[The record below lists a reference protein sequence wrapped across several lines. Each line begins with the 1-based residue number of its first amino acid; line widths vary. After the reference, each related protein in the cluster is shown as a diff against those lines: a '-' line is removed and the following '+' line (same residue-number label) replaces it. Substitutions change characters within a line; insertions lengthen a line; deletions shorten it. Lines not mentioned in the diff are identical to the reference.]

1 MSEKKVL
8 EKIVFMILKLL
19 VEKDY
24 QELEKHSKGI
34 RLSAQDIERTIKE
47 YNCQL
52 IIPPPDGYELMDVI
66 EVRGDEKWSIV
77 MPLWSQEEGRSD
89 LSIELTLIKDGDS
102 FKFEIDDLHV
112 L

>member
-1 MSEKKVL
+1 ML

-24 QELEKHSKGI
+24 RELEKRSNGI
-34 RLSAQDIERTIKE
+34 RLSAHDMERAIKE

-52 IIPPPDGYELMDVI
+52 IMPPPDGYELMDVI
-66 EVRGDEKWSIV
+66 EAHGDEKWSVV

-89 LSIELTLIKDGDS
+89 LSIELTLIKHGDS
-102 FKFEIDDLHV
+102 FNFEIDDLHV